1 MSIFNSKK
9 VWKFLIQIQLTKSNP
24 KITRGVKV
32 PCLMQIRVKRTLMK
46 LHFIWSQYVDNR
58 SWFLGNFHIKPY
70 FNTQWPPPLHAS
82 AIPGWFGLVSCS
94 MIICSQHTVLSE
106 SKVQSRFSDQ
116 ALPRTTDTWWWNIC
130 WECFPNSPSINV
142 TCTLKCSFLEQGQV
156 MIMKLS
162 SNSIPKTIVIWL
174 IYYVS

>member
-1 MSIFNSKK
+1 MISDFNFT
-9 VWKFLIQIQLTKSNP
+9 VT
-24 KITRGVKV
+24 
-32 PCLMQIRVKRTLMK
+32 
-46 LHFIWSQYVDNR
+46 

-94 MIICSQHTVLSE
+94 IIICSQHTVLSE

-142 TCTLKCSFLEQGQV
+142 TCTLKCSFLEQWLWNSAAILSQKLLLYDWYIMCHNIFDHIDTNLSNRIQWCW
-156 MIMKLS
+156 MIC
-162 SNSIPKTIVIWL
+162 PKSL
-174 IYYVS
+174 QK